1 MYVCVLLCHRR
12 DYLQI
17 RYITTIACKFM
28 YNNKYVSSV
37 TAAFEDTN
45 NLDGWNCGKITKC
58 GKYGSVCG
66 GYATKGRGD
75 DIQKT
80 FDVPEGKYSVT
91 LDFIK
96 IDSWFVW

>member
-1 MYVCVLLCHRR
+1 M
-12 DYLQI
+12 
-17 RYITTIACKFM
+17 IACSAPKFM
-28 YNNKYVSSV
+28 YNNNCVSSV